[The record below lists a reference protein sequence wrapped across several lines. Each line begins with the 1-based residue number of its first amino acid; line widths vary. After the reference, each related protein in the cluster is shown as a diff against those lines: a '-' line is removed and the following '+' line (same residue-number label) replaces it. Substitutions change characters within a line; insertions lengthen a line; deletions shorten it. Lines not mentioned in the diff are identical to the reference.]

1 MAQTYGREEI
11 KAGTVVLG
19 SLAVLVVLIV
29 LVSRGGFQSTP
40 LEYRIEFAS
49 VGGLEEGAQVRLGGV
64 KVGRVLRIVPPGQ
77 ASPRVQVTIGLGKD
91 VVLRAGTEASLTT
104 LGLVGEHY
112 IELSNPKPGPGEI
125 PPGGLIAAREQA
137 SLTDL
142 VAGARE
148 VGDAA
153 KVLLA
158 RLQGVVEGPMSD
170 FIQRTSRAMDS
181 GDRVLRGLEQTLS
194 PANRE
199 HLRKSL
205 AAVSAIL
212 EENRAPLRD
221 AVADLGGLVRRMDA
235 AVADGGALVRKM
247 DEAVDPKGGDLK
259 GTLTLLKA
267 DLERAKDVLDNM
279 DRAITNCD
287 RAVTGNLETLEETLA
302 NLRRASQNARELTQS
317 LKERPWQALFP
328 APLKDRDGAR

>member
-1 MAQTYGREEI
+1 MAQAQKYGREEI
-11 KAGTVVLG
+11 KAGAVVLG
-19 SLAVLVVLIV
+19 SLGVLVALIV

-40 LEYRIEFAS
+40 VEYRIEFAS

-64 KVGRVLRIVPPGQ
+64 KVGRVLRVVPPGQ
-77 ASPRVQVTIGLGKD
+77 ASPRVQVTVGLRKD

-125 PPGGLIAAREQA
+125 PPGGLIAAREQP
-137 SLTDL
+137 SLSEL
-142 VAGARE
+142 VVGARE
-148 VGDAA
+148 MGEAA
-153 KVLLA
+153 KAMLA
-158 RLQGVVEGPMSD
+158 RIQEVVDGPVRD
-170 FIQRTSRAMDS
+170 FVQRASRAMDS
-181 GDRVLRGLEQTLS
+181 GDRALRGLEQTLS
-194 PANRE
+194 LENRE

-205 AAVSAIL
+205 AAVSAVL
-212 EENRAPLRD
+212 EENRAPLRT
-221 AVADLGGLVRRMDA
+221 AVADLGTLVQ
-235 AVADGGALVRKM
+235 KM

-259 GTLTLLKA
+259 GTLTIMKA
-267 DLERAKDVLDNM
+267 DLERTREVLDNM
-279 DRAITNCD
+279 DRAITNFD
-287 RAVTGNLETLEETLA
+287 RAVTGNLEAFEETLA